1 MIRYNAFLRK
11 NQGFPGI
18 SAGEEFACNARNPG
32 SIPGWG
38 RSSRKGIGY
47 PLQYSWAS
55 LVSQLVKNL
64 PIMWETW
71 VFSIF
76 WPGEFHDCIVHGV
89 TKSQTQLSDFH
100 FHQKLG
106 RGKR

>member
-18 SAGEEFACNARNPG
+18 SAGEEFACNARDPG
-32 SIPGWG
+32 SIPGG
-38 RSSRKGIGY
+38 RRSSRERIGY

-55 LVSQLVKNL
+55 LVSQLVRNL

-100 FHQKLG
+100 FTH
-106 RGKR
+106 